1 MKHALK
7 LLGLVVA
14 LGLVGCVHT
23 VTENQPGQ
31 LPAYRDRLEMSYQ
44 KPVDVVFEAAKRAL
58 TSFGNITAEGK
69 VFTGTNEVRVV
80 EGAVNG
86 RSVFMRLEQI
96 DPQVT
101 SAIIQVR
108 TKMGGTDL
116 RIAKDIVQR
125 IPVELE

>member
-1 MKHALK
+1 MKHLTK
-7 LLGLVVA
+7 LVGLAVTFC
-14 LGLVGCVHT
+14 LVGCVHT
-23 VTENQPGQ
+23 VTENKPGQ
-31 LPAYRDRLEMSYQ
+31 LPAYRDRLEVRYQ

-58 TSFGNITAEGK
+58 TSYGNITAEGK

-80 EGAVNG
+80 EGLINA
-86 RSVFMRLEQI
+86 RSIYMRLEQI

-108 TKMGGTDL
+108 TKLGGTDL
-116 RIAKDIVQR
+116 RIAKDLVQR